1 MLLPTASSSAFETGI
16 AVGECQNR
24 VDANISGATRRDR
37 TIGATRHMQDD
48 INRRVSS
55 LGERRVDA
63 ILRIVKQV
71 EFIASAAMKIGE
83 PQNLWRG

>member
-1 MLLPTASSSAFETGI
+1 
-16 AVGECQNR
+16 
-24 VDANISGATRRDR
+24 
-37 TIGATRHMQDD
+37 MQDD